1 MVSGTVKFVGGSLM
15 LWGCFGWDGVGYSC
29 KIDGR
34 MDATLYVF
42 ILEDELQLSLQHW
55 GKKIEEEVFQQD
67 NDPKHT
73 SQKAKNWSNDHS
85 FEVMVWPPQSPDL
98 NPIEYLCGILRLG

>member
-1 MVSGTVKFVGGSLM
+1 M

-34 MDATLYVF
+34 IDANLYVS
-42 ILEDELQLSLQHW
+42 ILEDELQLSLQDW
-55 GKKIEEEVFQQD
+55 GKEVEEVVFQQD

-73 SQKAKNWSNDHS
+73 T
-85 FEVMVWPPQSPDL
+85 SPKGGL
-98 NPIEYLCGILRLG
+98 

>member
-1 MVSGTVKFVGGSLM
+1 M

-42 ILEDELQLSLQHW
+42 ILEDELQLSLQDW
-55 GKKIEEEVFQQD
+55 GKAVEEV
-67 NDPKHT
+67 
-73 SQKAKNWSNDHS
+73 
-85 FEVMVWPPQSPDL
+85 
-98 NPIEYLCGILRLG
+98 G